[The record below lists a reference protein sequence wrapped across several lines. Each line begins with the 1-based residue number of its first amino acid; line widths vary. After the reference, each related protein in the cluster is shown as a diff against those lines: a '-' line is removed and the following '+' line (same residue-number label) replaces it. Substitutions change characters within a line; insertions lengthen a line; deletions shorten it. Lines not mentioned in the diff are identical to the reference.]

1 VVLLVVEYKASVT
14 SLDSVDHFLVAFA
27 SQDSVDL
34 ALVVAELVDDLQGH
48 PRYKMNADWIDD

>member
-1 VVLLVVEYKASVT
+1 MEYKASVT